1 MILYICNHDF
11 KYEVESLCRAF
22 FINEKF
28 EIKYNNDKAC
38 DFYIFT
44 ALDKINDKLK
54 ISIEIKKDSLIL
66 KEEKIIEDTDEKTTE
81 YELCFLLYKML
92 CKFTG
97 KTLKWGML
105 TGIRPVKLF
114 RELSKTQ
121 TVEKAE
127 DLFKNKFLVSQEKTT
142 LAKTISKNQ
151 ENIINKSSANS
162 FSLYVSIPFC
172 PSRCNYCSFVSQSIE
187 KCKHLIPEYLD
198 LLCREIKTTA
208 KLAKKLN
215 LNLKSIYIGGGT
227 PTILEAEQIKI
238 LTSEILN
245 NFASSEL
252 MEFTFEAGRPDTISK
267 DKLLA
272 IKNSQVNRISINP
285 QTLNDDILIAIGRK
299 HTVLQTYKAF
309 ELARD
314 LGFNNINMDLIAG
327 LEKDT
332 LENFS
337 KTIKN
342 TLKLSPE
349 SITLHTLALKK
360 SSNLNLAGKQV
371 KENFNTLVENMLNLA
386 YSKFSDFSYEPYY
399 LYRQSKMLGNLENT
413 GFSKPGFKSAYN
425 IFMMEEIHTVLAVG
439 AGAVTKL
446 KNPYNNK
453 IERIFNFKYPYE
465 YISRFDE
472 LIARKEKVSEF
483 YDEF

>member
-1 MILYICNHDF
+1 MVLYIYNHAF

-28 EIKYNNDKAC
+28 EIKYNDDKAC

-44 ALDKINDKLK
+44 ALAKINDKLK
-54 ISIEIKKDSLIL
+54 LSIEIKKDSLIL
-66 KEEKIIEDTDEKTTE
+66 KEEKIITDLKEKSAE

-114 RELSKTQ
+114 RELSKNKGTN
-121 TVEKAE
+121 AA
-127 DLFKNKFLVSQEKTT
+127 LNIFKNKFLVSEEKTM
-142 LAKTISKNQ
+142 LAKTIAKNQ
-151 ENIINKSSANS
+151 ESIINKSSANS

-187 KCKHLIPEYLD
+187 RCRHLIPEYLN
-198 LLCREIKTTA
+198 LLCREIKATA

-215 LNLKSIYIGGGT
+215 LKLKSIYIGGGT

-245 NFASSEL
+245 GFDLSSL
-252 MEFTFEAGRPDTISK
+252 IEFTFEAGRPDTI
-267 DKLLA
+267 DKNKLIA
-272 IKNSQVNRISINP
+272 IKNSQVSRISINP
-285 QTLNDDILIAIGRK
+285 QTLSDDILKIIGRK

-309 ELARD
+309 ELARS

-332 LENFS
+332 LENF
-337 KTIKN
+337 KETIKN

-360 SSNLNLAGKQV
+360 AANMNLEGKQV
-371 KENFNTLVENMLNLA
+371 KEKFSTLVENMLNLA
-386 YSKFSDFSYEPYY
+386 YSEFDICSYKPYY

-413 GFSKPGFKSAYN
+413 GFSKEGFESAYN
-425 IFMMEEIHTVLAVG
+425 IFMMEEIHTVLACG

-465 YISRFDE
+465 YISRFSE
-472 LIARKEKVSEF
+472 LIDRKEKVSEF